1 VRSDAIRR
9 GLTLHLCRLG
19 NNNHSPKVLTMYA
32 TQAELW
38 EDLNALGIYW
48 EHAEAGEG
56 GETDATI
63 VISKESKEWL
73 DNNFEGWEG

>member
-1 VRSDAIRR
+1 
-9 GLTLHLCRLG
+9 
-19 NNNHSPKVLTMYA
+19 MYA
-32 TQAELW
+32 TQANHW
-38 EDLNALGIYW
+38 DFFNAVGIYW

-73 DNNFEGWEG
+73 DNNFKGWEG